1 MRGRSFLAFLVLI
14 FSALSVFPFCSL
26 FAKWEPS
33 VWASRLASAE
43 MSGGLAGKP
52 QPPFLLSQSAGRL
65 SAKAPG
71 QSGAAGDLGRLSS
84 ASVGR
89 RFYEIAYELAE
100 RQDVRSP
107 ELEQAI
113 TFLIAAMK
121 LDGDDSDVPSLLI
134 KLVRRVPERDY
145 SNLVYNLL
153 LDYVDESTDLEM
165 TRRAVGYLL
174 ERSKSSEEREKL
186 LQEML
191 GTLGG
196 KNIVL
201 ESELATS
208 LGLLL
213 AQKADLAA
221 TGSLDHTRLRRA
233 AKSYLMQAYNNN
245 RYNKWAFAKLAE
257 LMPEQIE
264 PAIYLE
270 YLRLALRENPSDI
283 EAALAF
289 AQYAEQLQLYETAEA
304 TYKYCADLFT
314 YLYPSEPLPSHI
326 YLPWAISSYNMQGSR
341 LAGSQGSRLAGSQG
355 SRLARSQG
363 NHSKCLQIAER
374 LRQEHRFDLRIE
386 ALAAKEA
393 AKIGDGE
400 LATQIFQAAE
410 ERARQLSMQRMIQR
424 EAGSVPRDESR
435 SHQVSATQFAWF
447 YCFALPDQES
457 ALYWANEAYVAEP
470 NSVAAA
476 AVLSYALVMNNQL
489 KWAKPLV
496 SDYQHNQIADLALA
510 QIQLAEGQR
519 DLAVETLRSVIAQDP
534 GSLAAERAKEVLA
547 GQREKYIPPV
557 DPDVLLIVL
566 KNAFGQT
573 LVPAFTPPEQI
584 ISVQFNIRGNTF
596 PYGSEFSGAVA
607 IVNNSP
613 EPLVISDNSLFRGNI
628 RIDADISGDLNKKI
642 PNLISVKNR
651 TVFLVEPGRNALIS
665 LRLVTGELR
674 KMLFAYPQASLD
686 IEFTLYLDPVTTQDG
701 RVTNRLTYLKPAKV
715 RVKRPGIELTSRYL
729 TNRFNSIS
737 EGQLSQKIKTAQLF
751 VGLLTEQHVMS
762 NRELPYRFR
771 YADWV
776 PSLLKSALLHESGL
790 LLNPVE
796 GHWVVKVHTM
806 AEMLSLPLDQEI
818 ISVVAE
824 NLNNTDWPVRMMAMY
839 LLAKSSDGRFDR
851 VLDWTTK
858 NDSNELVRSMAI
870 ALGRSV
876 SRQ

>member
-1 MRGRSFLAFLVLI
+1 MSKAKKTITRNILMRWFVGRLREKQVRGRSFLAFLVLI
-14 FSALSVFPFCSL
+14 FGALSV
-26 FAKWEPS
+26 
-33 VWASRLASAE
+33 WAPRLASAQT
-43 MSGGLAGKP
+43 SGGSAGKP
-52 QPPFLLSQSAGRL
+52 QPPFLLSQ
-65 SAKAPG
+65 KARG
-71 QSGAAGDLGRLSS
+71 QDGAAGDLGWLSS

-100 RQDVRSP
+100 RQDVRDP
-107 ELEQAI
+107 ALEQAI
-113 TFLIAAMK
+113 AFLIAAMK
-121 LDGDDSDVPSLLI
+121 LDGDDNDVRSLLI
-134 KLVRRVPERDY
+134 KLVCRVPERDY
-145 SNLVYNLL
+145 SVLVYNLL
-153 LDYVDESTDLEM
+153 LDYVDESADLEM
-165 TRRAVGYLL
+165 TRRAVEYLL
-174 ERSKSSEEREKL
+174 EGPNSREEREKL

-191 GTLGG
+191 RTLGG

-201 ESELATS
+201 GSELATS
-208 LGLLL
+208 LGLLM

-221 TGSLDHTRLRRA
+221 TGSLDHARLRRA
-233 AKSYLMQAYNNN
+233 ATSYLMQAYNNN

-304 TYKYCADLFT
+304 TYEYCADLFT
-314 YLYPSEPLPSHI
+314 YLYPSEPLASRI
-326 YLPWAISSYNMQGSR
+326 YLPWAISSYNMQVSR
-341 LAGSQGSRLAGSQG
+341 LAGSQGSRLAGSQ
-355 SRLARSQG
+355 R

-374 LRQEHRFDLRIE
+374 VRQDGRFDLLIE
-386 ALAAKEA
+386 ALAAKTA
-393 AKIGDGE
+393 AKIGDGA

-410 ERARQLSMQRMIQR
+410 EKARQLSMQDPKRSTP
-424 EAGSVPRDESR
+424 GSAAPDDSR
-435 SHQVSATQFAWF
+435 LQQVSIQQFAWF
-447 YCFALPDQES
+447 YCFALPDPER

-470 NSVAAA
+470 DSATAA
-476 AVLSYALVMNNQL
+476 AVLAYALVMNNQL

-510 QIQLAEGQR
+510 QIQLTEGQR
-519 DLAVETLRSVIAQDP
+519 DLAIETLRSVIAKDP
-534 GSLAAERAKEVLA
+534 GSLAAERAKEILA
-547 GQREKYIPPV
+547 RQREKYIPPV
-557 DPDVLLIVL
+557 DPNVLLIVL
-566 KNAFGQT
+566 RNTFGQT

-613 EPLVISDNSLFRGNI
+613 EPLVISDDGLFRGNI
-628 RIDADISGDLNKKI
+628 RIDADISGDLNQKI
-642 PNLISVKNR
+642 PNLISVKNQ

-665 LRLVTGELR
+665 LRLFTGELR

-701 RVTNRLTYLKPAKV
+701 KVTNRLTYLKPAKV

-751 VGLLTEQHVMS
+751 MGLLTEQHAMS
-762 NRELPYRFR
+762 NRELPYGLR

-776 PSLLKSALLHESGL
+776 PPLLRSALLHESGL
-790 LLNPVE
+790 LRNPAE

-806 AEMLSLPLDQEI
+806 AEMLSLPLE

-824 NLNNTDWPVRMMAMY
+824 NLNNTDWPVRMMAIY

-851 VLDWTTK
+851 VLDWAAK
-858 NDSNELVRSMAI
+858 NDSNEFVRSMAI
-870 ALGRSV
+870 ALGGSV
-876 SRQ
+876 SQQ

>member
-1 MRGRSFLAFLVLI
+1 MRNNRSFLV
-14 FSALSVFPFCSL
+14 FSGAASGRLDQAGLRPAFCSL
-26 FAKWEPS
+26 FAKWGLSLLIFGALS
-33 VWASRLASAE
+33 VWAPRLASAE
-43 MSGGLAGKP
+43 TSGGLAGKP
-52 QPPFLLSQSAGRL
+52 QRLPSQD
-65 SAKAPG
+65 
-71 QSGAAGDLGRLSS
+71 GAAGDLGWLSS

-100 RQDVRSP
+100 EIADSEQRIADSKVEKLNAIRYTLNANKS
-107 ELEQAI
+107 EQAI
-113 TFLIAAMK
+113 AFLIAAMK
-121 LDGDDSDVPSLLI
+121 LDGDDNDVRSLLI
-134 KLVRRVPERDY
+134 KLVCRVPERDY

-153 LDYVDESTDLEM
+153 VDYVDESADLEM

-174 ERSKSSEEREKL
+174 EGPNSLEEREKL

-191 GTLGG
+191 RTLGG

-201 ESELATS
+201 GSELATS
-208 LGLLL
+208 LGLLM

-233 AKSYLMQAYNNN
+233 AKSYFIQAYNNN

-257 LMPEQIE
+257 LMPEQVE

-270 YLRLALRENPSDI
+270 HLRLALRENPSDI

-304 TYKYCADLFT
+304 TYEYCADLFT
-314 YLYPSEPLPSHI
+314 YLYPSEPLPSRI

-341 LAGSQGSRLAGSQG
+341 LAGSQR
-355 SRLARSQG
+355 

-374 LRQEHRFDLRIE
+374 VRQDGRFDLLIE
-386 ALAAKEA
+386 ALAARTA

-410 ERARQLSMQRMIQR
+410 EKAQQLSMQGLKRSTP
-424 EAGSVPRDESR
+424 GSAAPDDSR
-435 SHQVSATQFAWF
+435 PQQVSVQQFAWF
-447 YCFALPDQES
+447 YCFALPDPER
-457 ALYWANEAYVAEP
+457 ALYCANEAHVAEP
-470 NSVAAA
+470 NSAAA
-476 AVLSYALVMNNQL
+476 AAILAYALVMNNQL

-496 SDYQHNQIADLALA
+496 SNHQRNQIADLALA

-519 DLAVETLRSVIAQDP
+519 DLAIETLRSVIAKDP

-547 GQREKYIPPV
+547 RQREKYIPPV
-557 DPDVLLIVL
+557 DPDILLIVL
-566 KNAFGQT
+566 RNTFGQT

-613 EPLVISDNSLFRGNI
+613 EPLVISDDGLFRGNI

-701 RVTNRLTYLKPAKV
+701 KVTNRLTYLKPAKV

-751 VGLLTEQHVMS
+751 IGLLTEQHAMS
-762 NRELPYRFR
+762 NRELPYGFR

-776 PSLLKSALLHESGL
+776 PPLLRSALLHESGL
-790 LLNPVE
+790 LRNPAE

-806 AEMLSLPLDQEI
+806 AEMLSLPLDHEL

-824 NLNNTDWPVRMMAMY
+824 NLNNTDWPVRMMAVY

-851 VLDWTTK
+851 VLDWAAK
-858 NDSNELVRSMAI
+858 YDSNELVRSMAI
-870 ALGRSV
+870 ALGR
-876 SRQ
+876 